1 MSIETPFGSLI
12 DLRNDL
18 AELLGDVHVL
28 RICGTPEPSLLD
40 NAPLLL
46 NWSAGGLFTPCLI
59 GEVVNHPLLGNR
71 PSIHTSQIVAA
82 NVEQGWARTWS
93 RYYRLGSPA
102 IERDP
107 LFSGNYIIN

>member
-1 MSIETPFGSLI
+1 MSIETPFGSLFE
-12 DLRNDL
+12 LRNDL
-18 AELLGDVHVL
+18 ADLLADVHDL
-28 RICGTPEPSLLD
+28 RICGTPKPSLLD

-46 NWSAGGLFTPCLI
+46 NWSVVGLFTPCLI

-71 PSIHTSQIVAA
+71 PSIHTSHIVAA

-102 IERDP
+102 IEDEP
-107 LFSGNYIIN
+107 LLPGNYSIN